1 MTAHP
6 RRIILLT
13 DFGTAD
19 GYVAAMRGV
28 LASLAPAAL
37 VEDAS
42 HAIAP
47 GDIRAAAWAL
57 GQYWKLH
64 PPGTVHL
71 VVVDPGVGGPR
82 RPLAAEAL
90 GQFLIGPDN
99 GVLSHAFHDVPEVRV
114 VALENPQ
121 HMRLPVSRTF
131 HGRDVFAP
139 AAAHLANGGDIAEL
153 GPVVS
158 DPVRLGLE
166 PPLRTGH
173 AVRGEVMH
181 VDRFGN
187 LISNIPASWVE
198 GACEVLIE
206 GKPVGP
212 LRSSYSDVQSG
223 DRLAIIGSADLL
235 EIAVR
240 DGSAAL
246 SLGEGRGAE
255 VVVRFT

>member
-19 GYVAAMRGV
+19 GYVAAIRGV
-28 LASLAPAAL
+28 IATIAPAAM

-42 HAIAP
+42 HSIAP

-57 GQYWKLH
+57 NQYWKLH
-64 PPGTVHL
+64 PPGTIHL

-82 RPLAAEAL
+82 RPLASEAL
-90 GQFLIGPDN
+90 GRFLIGPDN
-99 GVLSHAFHDVPEVRV
+99 GVLSHALDAVPNARV
-114 VALENPQ
+114 CAVENPR

-139 AAAHLANGGDIAEL
+139 AAAHIASGGDIADL
-153 GPVVS
+153 GPPVH

-166 PPLRTGH
+166 PPLRSEH
-173 AVRGEVMH
+173 SVRGEVIH

-187 LISNIPASWVE
+187 LITNIPVGWVD
-198 GACEVLIE
+198 GAAEIVIE

-212 LRSSYSDVQSG
+212 VRSSYSEVDPG
-223 DRLAIIGSADLL
+223 ERLAIIGSADLL

-240 DGSAAL
+240 DGSAAATL
-246 SLGEGRGAE
+246 DVRRGAE
-255 VVVRFT
+255 VVVRFV